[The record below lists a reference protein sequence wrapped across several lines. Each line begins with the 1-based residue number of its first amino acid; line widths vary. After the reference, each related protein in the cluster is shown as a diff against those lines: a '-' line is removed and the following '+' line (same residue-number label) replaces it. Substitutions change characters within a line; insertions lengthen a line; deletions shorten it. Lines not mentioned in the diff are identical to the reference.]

1 MCSINHCVLIIY
13 VHPKIFMIGKY
24 IYILKKIKTK
34 ILKLHIHLKLIPF
47 INIGKEFLVLKEGL
61 SILLIKL

>member
-1 MCSINHCVLIIY
+1 
-13 VHPKIFMIGKY
+13 MIGKY